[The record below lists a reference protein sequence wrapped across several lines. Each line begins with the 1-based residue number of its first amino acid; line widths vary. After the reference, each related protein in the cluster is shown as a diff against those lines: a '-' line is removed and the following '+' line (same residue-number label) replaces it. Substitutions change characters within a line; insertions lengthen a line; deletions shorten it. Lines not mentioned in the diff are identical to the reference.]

1 MTTVSEVG
9 TNLEILYPFSLKNI
23 EVFHNGLSFGCSY
36 SKINSMQ
43 GDAIMKSEEIN
54 KKKSYPWK
62 SFLIFLG
69 IYLIAL
75 AAQYPMMLNQARAY
89 IEIMGGSFTYTPNEF
104 AMLAMI
110 QPLLLGVI
118 AIYGGHRFFDRV
130 NLRSLT
136 NEIVEGQSPRTVE
149 TKEKEYT
156 LKDSIPF
163 IVVFAVVLAILN
175 LGFDVVFQNWL
186 PEIYQPNF
194 SIPNIKQILSNV
206 FYSGI
211 GQEIL
216 LRWGIMTTIIYVL
229 SSRGRDLNQ
238 WVYIIGIVFTAILYG
253 FAQYNSIASLTD
265 FSFILVL
272 RTLLLNGL
280 DGILFGWLFYKF
292 HFEAAVLSHVFVNLL
307 VILGNV
313 LIVSIF

>member
-1 MTTVSEVG
+1 MQVDG
-9 TNLEILYPFSLKNI
+9 RMKN
-23 EVFHNGLSFGCSY
+23 
-36 SKINSMQ
+36 
-43 GDAIMKSEEIN
+43 EEIN
-54 KKKSYPWK
+54 KNNPYPWK
-62 SFLIFLG
+62 GFLVFLG

-75 AAQYPMMLNQARAY
+75 AAQYPMMLDQARAY

-104 AMLAMI
+104 ALLAMI

-136 NEIVEGQSPRTVE
+136 NEVVEGSRTVE
-149 TKEKEYT
+149 TREKEYT
-156 LKDSIPF
+156 LKDSMPF
-163 IVVFAVVLAILN
+163 IVVFAVALAILN
-175 LGFDVVFQNWL
+175 LGFDVIFQNWL

-194 SIPNIKQILSNV
+194 SIPNVKQILSNI

-272 RTLLLNGL
+272 RILLLNGL
-280 DGILFGWLFYKF
+280 DGILFGWLYYKF
-292 HFEAAVLSHVFVNLL
+292 HFEAAVLSHVLVNLL

-313 LIVSIF
+313 LITSIF

>member
-1 MTTVSEVG
+1 
-9 TNLEILYPFSLKNI
+9 
-23 EVFHNGLSFGCSY
+23 
-36 SKINSMQ
+36 MQ
-43 GDAIMKSEEIN
+43 GDARMKNEEIN
-54 KKKSYPWK
+54 KNNPYPWK
-62 SFLIFLG
+62 GFLVFLG

-75 AAQYPMMLNQARAY
+75 AAQYPMMLDQARAY

-104 AMLAMI
+104 ALLAMI

-136 NEIVEGQSPRTVE
+136 NEVVEGSRTVE
-149 TKEKEYT
+149 TREKEYT
-156 LKDSIPF
+156 LKDSMPF
-163 IVVFAVVLAILN
+163 IVVFAVALAILN
-175 LGFDVVFQNWL
+175 LGFDVIFQNWL

-194 SIPNIKQILSNV
+194 SIPNVKQILSNI

-272 RTLLLNGL
+272 RILLLNGL
-280 DGILFGWLFYKF
+280 DGILFGWLYYKF
-292 HFEAAVLSHVFVNLL
+292 HFEAAVLSHVLVNLL

-313 LIVSIF
+313 LITSIF

>member
-1 MTTVSEVG
+1 M
-9 TNLEILYPFSLKNI
+9 KN
-23 EVFHNGLSFGCSY
+23 
-36 SKINSMQ
+36 
-43 GDAIMKSEEIN
+43 EEIN
-54 KKKSYPWK
+54 KNNPYPWK
-62 SFLIFLG
+62 GFLVFLG

-75 AAQYPMMLNQARAY
+75 AAQYPMMLDQARAY
-89 IEIMGGSFTYTPNEF
+89 IEIMGGSFTYTPNAF
-104 AMLAMI
+104 ALLAII

-136 NEIVEGQSPRTVE
+136 NEVVEGSRTVE
-149 TKEKEYT
+149 TREKEYT
-156 LKDSIPF
+156 LKDSMPF
-163 IVVFAVVLAILN
+163 IVVFAVTLAILN
-175 LGFDVVFQNWL
+175 LGFDVIFQNWL

-194 SIPNIKQILSNV
+194 SIPNVKQILSNI

-272 RTLLLNGL
+272 RILLLNGL
-280 DGILFGWLFYKF
+280 DGILFGWLYYKF
-292 HFEAAVLSHVFVNLL
+292 HFEAAVLSHVLVNLL

-313 LIVSIF
+313 LITSIF

>member
-1 MTTVSEVG
+1 
-9 TNLEILYPFSLKNI
+9 
-23 EVFHNGLSFGCSY
+23 
-36 SKINSMQ
+36 MQ
-43 GDAIMKSEEIN
+43 GDARMKNEEIN
-54 KKKSYPWK
+54 KNNPYPWK
-62 SFLIFLG
+62 GFLVFLG

-75 AAQYPMMLNQARAY
+75 AAQYPMMLDQARAY

-104 AMLAMI
+104 ALLAII

-118 AIYGGHRFFDRV
+118 AIYGGHQFFDRV

-136 NEIVEGQSPRTVE
+136 NEVVEGSRTVE
-149 TKEKEYT
+149 TREKEYT
-156 LKDSIPF
+156 LKDSMPF
-163 IVVFAVVLAILN
+163 IVVFAVALAILN
-175 LGFDVVFQNWL
+175 LGFDVIFQNWL

-194 SIPNIKQILSNV
+194 SIPNVKQILSNI

-272 RTLLLNGL
+272 RILLLNGL
-280 DGILFGWLFYKF
+280 DGILFGWLYYKF
-292 HFEAAVLSHVFVNLL
+292 HFEAAVLSHVLVNLL

-313 LIVSIF
+313 LITSIF

>member
-1 MTTVSEVG
+1 M
-9 TNLEILYPFSLKNI
+9 KN
-23 EVFHNGLSFGCSY
+23 
-36 SKINSMQ
+36 
-43 GDAIMKSEEIN
+43 EEIN
-54 KKKSYPWK
+54 KNNPYPWK
-62 SFLIFLG
+62 GFLVFLG

-75 AAQYPMMLNQARAY
+75 AAQYPMMLDQARAY

-104 AMLAMI
+104 ALLAMI

-136 NEIVEGQSPRTVE
+136 NEVVEGSRTVE
-149 TKEKEYT
+149 TREKEYT
-156 LKDSIPF
+156 LKDSMPF
-163 IVVFAVVLAILN
+163 IVVFAVALAILN
-175 LGFDVVFQNWL
+175 LGFDVIFQNWL

-194 SIPNIKQILSNV
+194 SIPNVKQILSNI

-272 RTLLLNGL
+272 RILLLNGL
-280 DGILFGWLFYKF
+280 DGILFGWLYYKL
-292 HFEAAVLSHVFVNLL
+292 HFEAAVLSHVLVNLL

-313 LIVSIF
+313 LITSIF

>member
-1 MTTVSEVG
+1 M
-9 TNLEILYPFSLKNI
+9 KN
-23 EVFHNGLSFGCSY
+23 
-36 SKINSMQ
+36 
-43 GDAIMKSEEIN
+43 EEIN
-54 KKKSYPWK
+54 KNNPYPWK
-62 SFLIFLG
+62 GFLVFLG
-69 IYLIAL
+69 VYLIAL
-75 AAQYPMMLNQARAY
+75 AAQYPMMLDQARAY

-104 AMLAMI
+104 ALLAMI

-136 NEIVEGQSPRTVE
+136 NEAVDGSRIVETR
-149 TKEKEYT
+149 EKEYT
-156 LKDSIPF
+156 LKDSMPF
-163 IVVFAVVLAILN
+163 IVVFAVALAILN

-194 SIPNIKQILSNV
+194 SIPNIKQILSNI

-253 FAQYNSIASLTD
+253 FAQYNSIVSLTD

-272 RTLLLNGL
+272 RILLLNGL
-280 DGILFGWLFYKF
+280 DGILFGWLYYKF
-292 HFEAAVLSHVFVNLL
+292 HFEAAVLSHVLVNLL

-313 LIVSIF
+313 LITSIF